1 MHNARKATIT
11 MSWAHAP
18 TQFTLKDDTSNSTK
32 TSKINFA
39 MKTSVSIAREK
50 DTLLAFALTIKT
62 KDTTKIDEDPTGGG
76 EETEGAT
83 EEAAPIKEETQSSK
97 HA

>member
-1 MHNARKATIT
+1 

-18 TQFTLKDDTSNSTK
+18 IRFTLKDDTSNSTK

-39 MKTSVSIAREK
+39 MKTSVSIAKEK

-62 KDTTKIDEDPTGGG
+62 KDTTRINEDPTG
-76 EETEGAT
+76 EEDETEGAT

-97 HA
+97 CAQCNSRTI